1 MIKGRTMSTVVKNN
15 VKPMRIKP
23 FPPWPLFDEDE
34 RAAVAR
40 VLQSGKVNYWTG
52 EEYSLF
58 EKEFAANIGVNHA
71 VGVMNGTFKCK
82 L

>member
-34 RAAVAR
+34 RAAVAQI
-40 VLQSGKVNYWTG
+40 LESGKVNYWTG
-52 EEYSLF
+52 EE
-58 EKEFAANIGVNHA
+58 
-71 VGVMNGTFKCK
+71 
-82 L
+82 